1 MAKKENIMKKKL
13 PNKLTLSRETIRDLE
28 DESLSRA
35 AGATGESCYISCTD
49 PFPTRPRTACQ

>member
-1 MAKKENIMKKKL
+1 MKKKL
-13 PNKLTLSRETIRDLE
+13 TNKLTLNRETIRDLE
-28 DESLSRA
+28 DESLNRA